1 MELNQAEVED
11 ALVKAIQKAVTSVTD
26 ETEDALNEAREREED
41 EGPKVQLD
49 AILENIDVGKG
60 EKRPICQDTGTQTF
74 FLEIGED
81 FPSIGVLKEA
91 VRNAVKEATA
101 SVPLRPNAID
111 PISDVNSED
120 NTGRFVPALHWDV
133 VEGDEAI
140 IHVIPKGGGS
150 ENMSELVMM
159 TPGKGMKG
167 VKEIVL
173 DRIAEMA
180 GKPCPPTVV
189 GVGIGGG
196 ADLAMEL
203 AKKALLRPVGERHLE
218 ERVADLEEELMEKAN
233 ELGVG
238 PMGVGGKTTVLDVK
252 VEYAHRHPASFPVAV
267 LPQCW
272 ANRQAK
278 VKIDSEGNIEVI

>member
-101 SVPLRPNAID
+101 SVPLRP
-111 PISDVNSED
+111 
-120 NTGRFVPALHWDV
+120 
-133 VEGDEAI
+133 
-140 IHVIPKGGGS
+140 
-150 ENMSELVMM
+150 
-159 TPGKGMKG
+159 
-167 VKEIVL
+167 
-173 DRIAEMA
+173 
-180 GKPCPPTVV
+180 
-189 GVGIGGG
+189 
-196 ADLAMEL
+196 
-203 AKKALLRPVGERHLE
+203 
-218 ERVADLEEELMEKAN
+218 
-233 ELGVG
+233 
-238 PMGVGGKTTVLDVK
+238 
-252 VEYAHRHPASFPVAV
+252 
-267 LPQCW
+267 
-272 ANRQAK
+272 
-278 VKIDSEGNIEVI
+278 